1 MVTVELQ
8 VEWWPIDKVRPYD
21 KNPRKIPPKA
31 IDKVAS
37 SIKEFGW
44 RQPIVVDQAGV
55 IIVGQVRYLAARKL
69 GLEQVPVH
77 VATGLTPEQV
87 RAYRLMDNRSHE
99 ETDWEPDL
107 LRLEIR
113 ELKALEFDMKF
124 TGFEPREIDEFLVS
138 PIDEDRGNQIPP
150 VPTKPI
156 SRLGELWRCGDSRV
170 MHGDAT
176 NPEHVSL
183 ALGELKPQLMISDSP
198 YGVSLD
204 PMWRE
209 EAGLATPVQTG
220 TVANDDRVDWS
231 AAYRLFPGDVAYIW
245 HAGLHSSTVAMNL
258 EDVGFEIRA
267 QIIWVKPRFVLSRG
281 SYHWAHEPCYYCVRK
296 GTRSHW
302 RGDRTQSTVWTVA
315 TLNPFGGKNQEETAT
330 GHGAQK
336 PLELCRRP
344 ILNHTERGDPIY
356 DPFLGSGTS
365 LVASE
370 LTGRVC
376 CGLEIDPKYVDLIVR
391 RWQLLTGRPATLDG
405 DGRSFDEIKA
415 ERLI

>member
-1 MVTVELQ
+1 MNIELQ
-8 VEWWPIDKVRPYD
+8 IEWWPIDKVRPYEH
-21 KNPRKIPPKA
+21 NPRKIPQRA

-44 RQPIVVDQAGV
+44 RQPIVIDQDCV
-55 IIVGQVRYLAARKL
+55 IIVGHVRYLAAQKL
-69 GLEQVPVH
+69 GLAQVPVH
-77 VATGLTPEQV
+77 VAAGLTPEQV

-107 LRLEIR
+107 LRLEIT
-113 ELKALEFDMKF
+113 ELKALDFDMKF

-138 PIDEDRGNQIPP
+138 PIDEDRGNQVPP
-150 VPTKPI
+150 DATKPI
-156 SRLGELWRCGDSRV
+156 SRLGELWRCGESRV

-176 NPEHVSL
+176 NQEHVSL

-209 EAGLATPVQTG
+209 EAGLATPVQKG

-231 AAYRLFPGDVAYIW
+231 AAYRLFTGDVAYIW
-245 HAGLHSSTVAMNL
+245 HAGLHSGTVAMNL

-296 GTRSHW
+296 GARSHW

-344 ILNHTERGDPIY
+344 MLSHTERGDAIY

-365 LVASE
+365 LIASE

-376 CGLEIDPKYVDLIVR
+376 CGLEIDPKYVDVIVR

-415 ERLI
+415 ERLM

>member
-1 MVTVELQ
+1 MEMQ
-8 VEWWPIDKVRPYD
+8 IEWCPIDKIRPYD
-21 KNPRKIPPKA
+21 KNPRKIPQKA

-44 RQPIVVDQAGV
+44 RQPIVIDEDGV
-55 IIVGQVRYLAARKL
+55 IIAGTVRYFAGRKL
-69 GLEQVPVH
+69 GLELVPVH
-77 VATGLTPEQV
+77 VAKGLTPEQV

-107 LRLEIR
+107 LRLEIT
-113 ELKALEFDMKF
+113 ELKALDFDMKF

-138 PIDEDRGNQIPP
+138 PIAEDRGNQVPP
-150 VPTKPI
+150 DSTKPI

-176 NPEHVSL
+176 NQEHVSL

-198 YGVSLD
+198 YGISLD

-220 TVANDDRVDWS
+220 TIANDDRVDWS

-245 HAGLHSSTVAMNL
+245 HAGLHSGTVAMNL
-258 EDVGFEIRA
+258 QDVGFEIRA

-296 GTRSHW
+296 GARSRW

-336 PLELCRRP
+336 PLEICRRP
-344 ILNHTERGDPIY
+344 MLNHTERGDTIY

-365 LVASE
+365 LIAAE

-415 ERLI
+415 ERLM